1 MLSILLLLCALIW
14 LPILLYFL
22 TDKGFTVLLLWLL
35 IAPMAI
41 NFIDHPRRNPFFSPE
56 LKLDYGERI
65 LRERALQEERR
76 KGRNRGGYVTGEVTI
91 RMRELLNPTRLLFL
105 VFFLV
110 LLMDK
115 YYKRSPLAPFN
126 ETETLMA
133 IFMLVMVVNV
143 LLLSKRVPNSLKLA
157 TDSFFIP
164 FLAYYV
170 TRRFVISEA
179 HFRRL
184 ARMLLALGLM
194 LVGIAVIERFAHSD
208 LLYRLKGPFDHRNHF
223 YVVIMAVFFMTLLYT
238 IRYHRRPRQPFTL
251 EAACCWVILVMAPMI
266 IIATWTRSNW
276 LGFLCGIWVLLW
288 FARRY
293 ITRSGK
299 LATIALVTLL
309 VPLVLLGFQAA
320 IPEEALDSRIG
331 NQRTIYSRIGAW
343 ILQLQEGIRHPLFGI
358 GFNDVRDLLATKHIY
373 FNGVRSLSSS
383 HNCFL
388 ALFTEMGIV
397 GLSLYLAILYSII
410 RAGLRRFQRSIR
422 REDKWVGIFSIAI
435 LVAHVVPALTSII
448 LYVPTVAH
456 VYVFTCLGALAA
468 VESVNRV
475 PIVRKLEPEVPSYQ
489 TSS

>member
-1 MLSILLLLCALIW
+1 MLSILLLLCVFIW
-14 LPILLYFL
+14 LPIFLYYL
-22 TDKGFTVLLLWLL
+22 TDKGFTVLLIWLL
-35 IAPMAI
+35 IAPVAI
-41 NFIDHPRRNPFFSPE
+41 NFIDNPSRNPFFSPE
-56 LKLDYGERI
+56 MKLDHGERI
-65 LRERALQEERR
+65 LRDRAEREERR
-76 KGRNRGGYVTGEVTI
+76 KGRNQGGYVTGEVTI
-91 RMRELLNPTRLLFL
+91 RMEDLLNPTRLLFI

-126 ETETLMA
+126 ETETWMA
-133 IFMLVMVVNV
+133 VFMLVLVVNV

-170 TRRFVISEA
+170 TRRFVSSEA

-184 ARMLLALGLM
+184 SQMLIALGLV
-194 LVGIAVIERFAHSD
+194 LIGIAVVERFSHSE

-223 YVVIMAVFFMTLLYT
+223 YVVIMSVFFMTLLYT
-238 IRYHRRPRQPFTL
+238 IRYHSGPRKPFSL
-251 EAACCWVILVMAPMI
+251 QAACCWVILCLVPMA

-276 LGFLCGIWVLLW
+276 LGFLTGIWVLLL

-293 ITRSGK
+293 ITRGGK
-299 LATIALVTLL
+299 LATIGLVALL
-309 VPLVLLGFQAA
+309 VPLVVIGFQAA

-331 NQRTIYSRIGAW
+331 NQRTIYSRLGAW

-388 ALFTEMGIV
+388 ALFTETGIL

-410 RAGLRRFQRSIR
+410 RAGVRRFQHSRR
-422 REDKWVGIFSIAI
+422 REDKWLGVFSIAI
-435 LVAHVVPALTSII
+435 LLAHVVPALTSII
-448 LYVPTVAH
+448 LYVPSVCH
-456 VYVFTCLGALAA
+456 IYVFTCLGALAA
-468 VESVNRV
+468 LKSVNRV
-475 PIVRKLEPEVPSYQ
+475 PIVRKLEPEVRSYQ
-489 TSS
+489 PSS